1 MPLLPKIAIIA
12 DDLTGSADSAV
23 QFASE
28 EMATAV
34 VMSGSDIP
42 TDNNLDVIVIDS
54 ESRDIKNKDAYE
66 EVVNACKKVIGLNKD
81 ILLYK
86 KVDSTLRGNVGSE
99 LQAVFDIFNPKLI
112 VFSPAFIP
120 SQRTTVNGIQY
131 LKGIKLEDT
140 ELARI
145 PKSPVTNS
153 DIKEIISKQSKL
165 KCSNLYLE
173 DLEKNVEEIHQKI
186 LSEINDDV
194 KILICDATKTEHQEK
209 LVAACHGLEKIVYSG
224 SAGLAQALSRS
235 ISISDRHKKST
246 QAISGVSKILV
257 LAGSISKTT
266 RRQTEELL
274 KQFNCELIRTTPELT
289 VSSPKESAKD
299 CCNKVRAALLKSD
312 IVVVS
317 AAFEE
322 SDVQRTA
329 KEGERLGISFFE
341 IGEIMASCMSDIMR
355 DCADLFDGYV
365 LTGGDTAIHAC
376 KSCNAGMLEIIEEV
390 QSGIPLT
397 KILTGNLKD
406 RYLVTKAGAFGN
418 DSAFTDAVKKL
429 KHLEK

>member
-34 VMSGSDIP
+34 VMPGSDIP

-54 ESRDIKNKDAYE
+54 ESRDVKEKDAYI
-66 EVVNACKKVIGLNKD
+66 EVTEACKKVLKLNMD

-86 KVDSTLRGNVGSE
+86 KVDSTLRGNIGSE
-99 LQAVFDIFNPKLI
+99 LQAVSDTFKPQLI
-112 VFSPAFIP
+112 IFSPAFIP
-120 SQRTTVNGIQY
+120 SERTTIDGVQY
-131 LKGIKLEDT
+131 LKGVRLEET

-145 PKSPVTNS
+145 PKSPVTTS
-153 DIKEIISKQSKL
+153 DIKEIISKQSAL
-165 KCSNLYLE
+165 KCSNLYIE
-173 DLEKNVEEIHQKI
+173 DLNKSVEEIHQKI
-186 LSEINDDV
+186 ISSINDDV
-194 KILICDATKTEHQEK
+194 KILICDAAEASHQEK
-209 LVAACHGLEKIVYSG
+209 LVAACSGLNNIVYSG
-224 SAGLAQALSRS
+224 SAGLALALSRS
-235 ISISDRHKKST
+235 LSASDKHKRDSK
-246 QAISGVSKILV
+246 AISGVSKILV

-266 RRQTEELL
+266 RTQTEELL
-274 KQFNCELIRTTPELT
+274 KQFDCELIRTNPELT

-299 CCNKVRAALLKSD
+299 CCNKIREALLKSD

-317 AAFEE
+317 AAFEA

-341 IGEIMASCMSDIMR
+341 IGEIMASCMSDIMHE
-355 DCADLFDGYV
+355 CADLFDGYV

-376 KSCNAGMLEIIEEV
+376 KACNAGMLEIIEEV